1 MLSGTAPSSISFSTV
16 NVATLPEPDTSTRL
30 PSIVSSLA
38 FSIST
43 RKYTTPYPVAS
54 VRINDPPQ
62 RVPLPVSVPDQVL
75 VRRLYWPN
83 K

>member
-38 FSIST
+38 FSISQ
-43 RKYTTPYPVAS
+43 AS
-54 VRINDPPQ
+54 PSAEAPAPATEGDAAAEDEDEEEEEEEVEETE
-62 RVPLPVSVPDQVL
+62 
-75 VRRLYWPN
+75 
-83 K
+83 